1 MVHEDTVLKRQN
13 ERKDKKFQGGWKEG
27 VEAQKNDHLDR
38 EERGESQVDKATGL
52 RQKSPGIAPPSS

>member
-27 VEAQKNDHLDR
+27 VGST
-38 EERGESQVDKATGL
+38 EE
-52 RQKSPGIAPPSS
+52 